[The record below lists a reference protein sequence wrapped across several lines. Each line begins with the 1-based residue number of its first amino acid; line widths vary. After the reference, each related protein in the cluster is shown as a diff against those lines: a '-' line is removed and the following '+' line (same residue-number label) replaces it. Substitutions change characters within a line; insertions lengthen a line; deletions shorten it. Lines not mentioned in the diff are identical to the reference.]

1 MCFRSSCRA
10 SDPFGQPWSRGTS
23 HRRWIAQMHCP
34 ANSMVRLNS
43 SDRSFDD
50 PTEQPR
56 SCRSVCS
63 VERICNK
70 LPTKRCKDL
79 ARSPFSVVSTTI
91 AATWV
96 TRPFRFRIGKKLSA
110 QRPRSIR
117 KGSSAVSSRE
127 TGFLLWN
134 TASTALST
142 LGAAAP
148 RTQRS
153 FLPMCRAAG
162 IPFIA
167 ASAGLMAR
175 KRIWK
180 SRTATP
186 TTGDAN
192 SVGNRVQLLGMNR
205 QRWSWGA
212 SFATLSEASR
222 FLSDREEL
230 YIAKPPREAH
240 K

>member
-1 MCFRSSCRA
+1 
-10 SDPFGQPWSRGTS
+10 
-23 HRRWIAQMHCP
+23 MHCS

-43 SDRSFDD
+43 SDRSFADL
-50 PTEQPR
+50 TERPW
-56 SCRSVCS
+56 SCRSVCN
-63 VERICNK
+63 VDRICNK
-70 LPTKRCKDL
+70 LPTKRFIDL
-79 ARSPFSVVSTTI
+79 ARSPFSVVSTTT
-91 AATWV
+91 AATCV

-110 QRPRSIR
+110 QCPRSIR
-117 KGSSAVSSRE
+117 KGSSAVNSRE

-142 LGAAAP
+142 LSAATP

-192 SVGNRVQLLGMNR
+192 SVGKKGRAA
-205 QRWSWGA
+205 WSESAKMVVGN
-212 SFATLSEASR
+212 
-222 FLSDREEL
+222 FLCNAIRGFT
-230 YIAKPPREAH
+230 IPHRPR
-240 K
+240 KTP